1 VKAKMQN
8 TKFRIQKQE
17 LYYCK
22 AVRLLV
28 LLLVCFCIV
37 LFVTGCND
45 ARSDGHMSET
55 RLLLDTFCTIT
66 IHGDVDSALLDEA
79 FLLLAE
85 LEVLFSITIE
95 GSDVWRINNAGGEP
109 VTVDP
114 RTIELVETGL
124 RFSELSHGMFDI
136 TIGRLS
142 RLWDFG
148 GTPNVPAQAEI
159 EEALAT
165 VDYRQVIVGDNTVQL
180 LNPGAWID
188 LGAIAKGFMAYE
200 VAEFLAANGAVGALV
215 DLGGDIVAVGNR
227 HDGSPWRVALRK
239 PFGDADELLGVIDV
253 SWACV
258 LSSGI
263 YQRQFEVDGVRYHH
277 ILDTNT
283 GMPVISDVV
292 SATMITH
299 TAVIGEGFSTV
310 AVLLGSEGA
319 RELMDKIPGFVGAV
333 LVLENGDVLTF
344 GEVELG

>member
-1 VKAKMQN
+1 MYIISKVDSGA
-8 TKFRIQKQE
+8 R
-17 LYYCK
+17 YCLGK
-22 AVRLLV
+22 RFTIFS
-28 LLLVCFCIV
+28 LLLLLSLSFL
-37 LFVTGCND
+37 LFATGC
-45 ARSDGHMSET
+45 SDRHSNEHLSET
-55 RLLLDTFCTIT
+55 RLLLDTYCIIT
-66 IHGDVDSALLDEA
+66 IHGDVDTALLDEA
-79 FLLLAE
+79 FSLLAE
-85 LEVLFSITIE
+85 LESLFSITIE
-95 GSDVWRINNAGGEP
+95 GSDVWRINNSGGEP

-114 RTIELVETGL
+114 GTVELIEVGL
-124 RFSELSHGMFDI
+124 KFGELSHGMFDI

-148 GTPNVPAQAEI
+148 GALNVPTAAEI

-165 VDYRQVIVGDNTVQL
+165 VDYRQVRVDGSTVQL
-180 LNPGAWID
+180 ANPSAWID
-188 LGAIAKGFMAYE
+188 LGAIAKGFIAYE
-200 VAEFLAANGAVGALV
+200 VAEFLAANGAEGALV

-239 PFGDADELLGVIDV
+239 PFGDAGEWLGVIEV

-263 YQRQFEVDGVRYHH
+263 YQRQFEIDGVRYHH
-277 ILDTNT
+277 ILDPNT

-310 AVLLGSEGA
+310 AVLLGSERA
-319 RELMDKIPGFVGAV
+319 KELMDDLPGFVGAV

-344 GEVELG
+344 GEVNLR